1 MLRTLGLRF
10 GCAKPIGHNPA
21 ESRDF
26 LGRTLDVYGKSPQQQ
41 TRWRWA
47 ESLANSSLQPK
58 SLIFRENTGKLSR
71 SWLPARLESQIRP
84 VLEVLAGVFPAF
96 GNREISANEH
106 GSPPGRRTQ
115 GRERRS
121 CQPPAFGNCWRF
133 GSADFWHTTASAREE
148 DQRTAAD
155 VAEKRGKGA
164 AGDAFLELR
173 LARGPRRGI

>member
-1 MLRTLGLRF
+1 MRGSSSFALRTRRLRF
-10 GCAKPIGHNPA
+10 ACASARPPKPRGIAGI
-21 ESRDF
+21 SRPRPRCARKVSATADSVAVGPVSRE
-26 LGRTLDVYGKSPQQQ
+26 LV
-41 TRWRWA
+41 
-47 ESLANSSLQPK
+47 SSPK

-121 CQPPAFGNCWRF
+121 CQPPAFGNCWRY
-133 GSADFWHTTASAREE
+133 GSADFWHTTPDPQLGKSI
-148 DQRTAAD
+148 RT
-155 VAEKRGKGA
+155 RGRSTNCG
-164 AGDAFLELR
+164 
-173 LARGPRRGI
+173 